1 MGSSEH
7 RSRNLFTEK
16 EYFLFE
22 IDLFDSK
29 HMMTSVNI
37 LDFFEHQPLTSSL
50 ILFAY
55 QTGWFPMA
63 DDEDGDI
70 YWHSP
75 ERRAI
80 IPLEKDYLKTSL
92 LKSFSNSGCTFTI
105 NTNFQHV
112 IEQCSN
118 RTTTWINA
126 DIISVYCD
134 LHQRGYAHSV
144 EVWKNN
150 EIVGGL
156 YGVSIG
162 SAFFGESMFSHISN
176 ASKHAF
182 VFLYEQLLT
191 KNFSLLDSQYI
202 NDHTQSLGAITVS
215 RKEYLEM
222 LTKAVHRSDIH
233 FI

>member
-1 MGSSEH
+1 
-7 RSRNLFTEK
+7 
-16 EYFLFE
+16 
-22 IDLFDSK
+22 
-29 HMMTSVNI
+29 MMTSVNI

-80 IPLEKDYLKTSL
+80 IPLENTYLRNSL
-92 LKSFSNSGCTFTI
+92 TKSFAKSECSFTI

-118 RTTTWINA
+118 RTTTWINS
-126 DIISVYCD
+126 DIISVYCE
-134 LHQRGYAHSV
+134 LHQRGFAHSV

-162 SAFFGESMFSHISN
+162 AAFFGESMFSHISN

-182 VFLYEQLLT
+182 VYLYTHLLS
-191 KNFSLLDSQYI
+191 KNFLLLDSQYI

-222 LTKAVHRSDIH
+222 LSNAVHRSDIN
-233 FI
+233 FMQDL